1 MFSKTIKI
9 QNVNHVSRS
18 NRRSGTLLIVVLV
31 TIVILSLSAYTFT
44 ALMQTEEE
52 AARLVTRRVQS
63 KYLVDSGLDYV
74 RLFLSN
80 SDSTIRDRGGRWDN
94 ADLFQAVPVA
104 VQTANPGMTGY
115 FSVVSSSLDGEGTPE
130 GLRFGLVDESSKI
143 NLNTLPYSDG
153 LFPGTGRSILM
164 TLPEMTE
171 EIADSILDWLDADD
185 EAREYGTESSFYT
198 GSSDS
203 PPYEAKNGPMD
214 SLDELLL
221 VRGVTQQML
230 YGLDT
235 NRNGILD
242 PDEADSSDV
251 SSSDA
256 DAYLGW
262 ANYLTLFSNES
273 NLTAEGLPRI
283 NVNADDLDQLYDD
296 LKSSFNDE
304 WANFVIYYRCAE
316 VEPTTSPPT
325 DVSGV
330 TENAA
335 QLAPDFSVLQSRRKL
350 NSIVDLVAKY
360 VDVSEFSENLTGFV
374 ESPVQLS
381 NMAET
386 VPTMMAT
393 LTTFEG
399 AAIPGRVNIMQAPRR
414 VLEGIPGLDEEIVDA
429 IINRRGEEFELDDP
443 SGADLNRKYETWLLV
458 EGVVD
463 LPTMQSLMSFI
474 CTGGAVYRA
483 EIVGY
488 FPDGAGTS
496 RSEVV
501 LDTTVPIPRVLFW
514 RDKSHLR
521 GSFSIDALGTSNN

>member
-1 MFSKTIKI
+1 
-9 QNVNHVSRS
+9 
-18 NRRSGTLLIVVLV
+18 
-31 TIVILSLSAYTFT
+31 
-44 ALMQTEEE
+44 
-52 AARLVTRRVQS
+52 
-63 KYLVDSGLDYV
+63 
-74 RLFLSN
+74 
-80 SDSTIRDRGGRWDN
+80 
-94 ADLFQAVPVA
+94 
-104 VQTANPGMTGY
+104 
-115 FSVVSSSLDGEGTPE
+115 
-130 GLRFGLVDESSKI
+130 
-143 NLNTLPYSDG
+143 
-153 LFPGTGRSILM
+153 
-164 TLPEMTE
+164 
-171 EIADSILDWLDADD
+171 
-185 EAREYGTESSFYT
+185 
-198 GSSDS
+198 
-203 PPYEAKNGPMD
+203 
-214 SLDELLL
+214 
-221 VRGVTQQML
+221 ML

-251 SSSDA
+251 SSSDH
-256 DAYLGW
+256 DAYLGL

-325 DVSGV
+325 AVSGV

-360 VDVSEFSENLTGFV
+360 VDVSEFSENLNGFV

-399 AAIPGRVNIMQAPRR
+399 AAIPGRVNIMQASRR